1 MCDRDGAE
9 ESARAAAPIGVD
21 VEAVMTGFR
30 ANDRVS
36 FAAARE
42 SAVARLRPSGMSAR
56 GWLSGAKRTLLLTRS
71 LAVHDPGCVKTQWGE
86 VILAL

>member
-36 FAAARE
+36 FRRSARVR
-42 SAVARLRPSGMSAR
+42 SGPFATFGNVRARLAFGGKADSFADSE
-56 GWLSGAKRTLLLTRS
+56 LSRS
-71 LAVHDPGCVKTQWGE
+71 
-86 VILAL
+86 